1 MSYLI
6 NLATCITGFKMIFD
20 HQNLGTGIDISYVQI
35 SVILA
40 DILFKI
46 EFLVMAE
53 HFVAGYPY

>member
-1 MSYLI
+1 
-6 NLATCITGFKMIFD
+6 MIFD